1 MGLKGK
7 FRYLDWL
14 CMETFHAPRNMIYLK
29 DKKDKWYCYKLYA
42 FTMCISSQRILSRQG
57 PLYLMNHKNKVMS
70 YTPKDYLR
78 PF

>member
-42 FTMCISSQRILSRQG
+42 YYNVYIKSKNIKPSRTI
-57 PLYLMNHKNKVMS
+57 VFDES
-70 YTPKDYLR
+70 
-78 PF
+78 